1 MARQWDMTLIMTLI
15 MHGTQYG
22 SRRVA
27 IVRPYRHISPA
38 SSSNTP
44 SPMPSD
50 ISMDTEEDWPIHTG
64 YLNVTLAQVACET
77 QSAQLQQWLDLF
89 SPSAQP
95 QSNEEHFYVNTMNA
109 AIQDKLASLE

>member
-1 MARQWDMTLIMTLI
+1 MTLIMTLI

-27 IVRPYRHISPA
+27 IVRPYRHIPP
-38 SSSNTP
+38 SSSSRTSTP

>member
-1 MARQWDMTLIMTLI
+1 
-15 MHGTQYG
+15 MHSSQYG

-27 IVRPYRHISPA
+27 IVHPYHHIPPP

-50 ISMDTEEDWPIHTG
+50 ISMDTDEDWPIHTG
-64 YLNVTLAQVACET
+64 YLNVTLAHVACET
-77 QSAQLQQWLDLF
+77 ESTQLQQWLDLF
-89 SPSAQP
+89 SPAAQP
-95 QSNEEHFYVNTMNA
+95 QSDEEHFYVNTMNA